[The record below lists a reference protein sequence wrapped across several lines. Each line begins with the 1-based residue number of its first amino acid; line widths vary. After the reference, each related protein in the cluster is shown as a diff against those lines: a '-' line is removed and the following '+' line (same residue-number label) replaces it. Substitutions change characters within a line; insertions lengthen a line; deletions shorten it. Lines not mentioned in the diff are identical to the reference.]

1 MLIINAMPMF
11 DILYSTGW
19 FRSLHI
25 WGEWSLDLQNLLYF
39 GTMGIRPREWFL
51 FALL

>member
-1 MLIINAMPMF
+1 MLIIKAMPMF
-11 DILYSTGW
+11 DMYSTGW

-25 WGEWSLDLQNLLYF
+25 WGKRSLDLQNLLYM